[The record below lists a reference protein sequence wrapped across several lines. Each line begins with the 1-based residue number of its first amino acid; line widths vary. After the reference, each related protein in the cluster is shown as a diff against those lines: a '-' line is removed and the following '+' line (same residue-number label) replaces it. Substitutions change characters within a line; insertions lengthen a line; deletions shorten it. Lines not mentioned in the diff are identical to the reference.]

1 MLETKYV
8 LSYYKGVLNVEYPK
22 NIKTNSTESY
32 CLNLQGDLLW
42 CYFSSEL
49 GIFLKNM
56 KSNITE
62 RILTIQEIKF
72 LEIDYNLETDS
83 YILFY
88 NYKNRLYIKYLEGGV
103 YVTKEILSIK
113 TLSKV
118 FMTYHKLSGRI
129 TLIFKDRTNNLISEV
144 SSEDNFESVQVL
156 KEDPITKEE
165 IVTVSHNEID
175 NLVYV
180 DLVVSDNSIMKDLII
195 HPLLKDKTFRYIPI
209 DVSHF
214 KV

>member
-1 MLETKYV
+1 MIETKYV
-8 LSYYKGVLNVEYPK
+8 LSHYKGALNVEYPK
-22 NIKTNSTESY
+22 NIRTNLTESY

-56 KSNITE
+56 ESNITE
-62 RILTIQEIKF
+62 RILTIKEIKF

-88 NYKNRLYIKYLEGGV
+88 NYKNRLYIKYLEGEV

>member
-1 MLETKYV
+1 M
-8 LSYYKGVLNVEYPK
+8 
-22 NIKTNSTESY
+22 
-32 CLNLQGDLLW
+32 W

-56 KSNITE
+56 ETKITE

-72 LEIDYNLETDS
+72 LEIDYNLVTDS

-88 NYKNRLYIKYLEGGV
+88 NYKNRLYIKYLEGEV

>member
-1 MLETKYV
+1 MIETKYV
-8 LSYYKGVLNVEYPK
+8 LSHYKGALNVEYPK
-22 NIKTNSTESY
+22 NIRTNLTESY

-56 KSNITE
+56 ETKITE

-72 LEIDYNLETDS
+72 LEIDYNLITDS

-88 NYKNRLYIKYLEGGV
+88 NYKNRLYIKYLEGEV

>member
-1 MLETKYV
+1 
-8 LSYYKGVLNVEYPK
+8 
-22 NIKTNSTESY
+22 
-32 CLNLQGDLLW
+32 
-42 CYFSSEL
+42 
-49 GIFLKNM
+49 
-56 KSNITE
+56 
-62 RILTIQEIKF
+62 
-72 LEIDYNLETDS
+72 
-83 YILFY
+83 
-88 NYKNRLYIKYLEGGV
+88 
-103 YVTKEILSIK
+103 
-113 TLSKV
+113 
-118 FMTYHKLSGRI
+118 MTYHKLSGRI

-144 SSEDNFESVQVL
+144 NSEDNFESIHIL

-165 IVTVSHNEID
+165 IVSVSHNEID